1 MSQIYDLK
9 DHLKQMRHLRI
20 AQFQIPE
27 TYRRGT
33 GKYGIKKNGDKDIGS
48 EREGY
53 RKWKVLTPLPPSLP
67 PSTHPHLAQQTHS
80 T

>member
-20 AQFQIPE
+20 TQFQIPE

-33 GKYGIKKNGDKDIGS
+33 GKYGIKKMEIKILEVREKDTGS
-48 EREGY
+48 GRF
-53 RKWKVLTPLPPSLP
+53 
-67 PSTHPHLAQQTHS
+67 
-80 T
+80 